1 MTFSTRHRLGD
12 CETNPPLKTLDAL
25 YDELLEDEDEEHDDV
40 SVEHEESEICLVAH
54 RSGLLVR
61 EDYASERTRHLKE
74 TPRERVVEL
83 WKALAK
89 GNLDRIDGEPWQDG
103 RG

>member
-25 YDELLEDEDEEHDDV
+25 YDELLEDEDAENGDV

-61 EDYASERTRHLKE
+61 EDFASERTRHMKKA
-74 TPRERVVEL
+74 PRERVVEL

-89 GNLDRIDGEPWQDG
+89 GDLERVNREPWMDG